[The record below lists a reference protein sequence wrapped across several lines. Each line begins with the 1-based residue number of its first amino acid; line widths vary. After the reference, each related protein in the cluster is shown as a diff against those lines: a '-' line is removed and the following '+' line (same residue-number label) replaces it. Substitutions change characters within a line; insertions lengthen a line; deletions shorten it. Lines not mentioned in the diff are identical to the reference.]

1 MNCDDIAWILDERR
15 IAALSPFE
23 KADLD
28 AHLALCPD
36 CAAQCRA
43 SESLASFRAGAPPL
57 PEALV
62 ERAIEINRLRSAAVL
77 ERRARRPVIV
87 GSLLL
92 LGVAASMLAPIP
104 WSDSGTA
111 KH

>member
-23 KADLD
+23 RADLD
-28 AHLALCPD
+28 AHIARCPD

-43 SESLASFRAGAPPL
+43 SESLGSFRAEVPPL
-57 PEALV
+57 PAALV
-62 ERAIEINRLRSAAVL
+62 ERALELQQLRATAAV
-77 ERRARRPVIV
+77 ERRARRPVLV

-104 WSDSGTA
+104 WSDSNA
-111 KH
+111 AEH